1 MSIFHSMVEPF
12 YDATK
17 TSGILHSEMWAQ
29 RYKDLREYALGL
41 PKFGTD
47 SADDEVWTLYHT
59 TSPPYLLYIVLSM
72 SLYTYTYL

>member
-1 MSIFHSMVEPF
+1 MVEPF
-12 YDATK
+12 YDDTK

-47 SADDEVWTLYHT
+47 TADEEV
-59 TSPPYLLYIVLSM
+59 
-72 SLYTYTYL
+72 